1 MSEFLLVT
9 CTNIVTLLG
18 TILIPYFTVI
28 TRIPA
33 WAEVADDEDY
43 IPVPTFQSAFTEAL
57 GAADWTISSGTKSAG
72 QGKKFD
78 PNLSLSIYLCSVN
91 AFLVVK
97 RLGFSAVLG
106 SITHQSLGKWA
117 RSPPPPPSLQPNVS
131 PGEKQRPESGKWRKS
146 RLCWSGGITRR
157 HLEKWARSLAPSPL
171 QPNVSPGE
179 KQIPDSGKRWKS
191 RLYRGQ

>member
-9 CTNIVTLLG
+9 FTNIVTLLG

-78 PNLSLSIYLCSVN
+78 PSLSLSIYLFIYLCSVN

-157 HLEKWARSLAPSPL
+157 HLEKWARSPVPYPL

-179 KQIPDSGKRWKS
+179 KH
-191 RLYRGQ
+191 

>member
-1 MSEFLLVT
+1 MSEFFLVT
-9 CTNIVTLLG
+9 FSNIVTLLS
-18 TILIPYFTVI
+18 TILMSYFTVI

-57 GAADWTISSGTKSAG
+57 GVADWTISSGTKSAG

-106 SITHQSLGKWA
+106 SITRRSLGK
-117 RSPPPPPSLQPNVS
+117 
-131 PGEKQRPESGKWRKS
+131 
-146 RLCWSGGITRR
+146 
-157 HLEKWARSLAPSPL
+157 
-171 QPNVSPGE
+171 
-179 KQIPDSGKRWKS
+179 
-191 RLYRGQ
+191 